1 MDLTEDKSDINM
13 SQIQD
18 LTYLSAFDQITNT
31 IFVHKTNGINMHSL
45 SRQMCY
51 KFNTN
56 VKFFRF
62 QMRTN
67 PWKVHIYLCKISMK
81 CEANLIFVKE
91 IQHYNPP

>member
-1 MDLTEDKSDINM
+1 MDLTEDKSDIIMN
-13 SQIQD
+13 QIQH
-18 LTYLSAFDQITNT
+18 LTYLSAFHQITNT
-31 IFVHKTNGINMHSL
+31 IFVHKT
-45 SRQMCY
+45 RQMCY

-67 PWKVHIYLCKISMK
+67 PWKVHIYLYKISMK